1 MSNNKQNQAQPQA
14 VAAQQQFQPF
24 YYYTANGQVQIGYPQ
39 MLAGMYKNGAGAFPY
54 AMPFYYNNTFL
65 QQQAQAAQ
73 QQNAAMNAAMNFHNA
88 QTMPSAMQAPN
99 TNHTNPMNNN
109 GSAPSNN
116 NKNSTKSGQNTG
128 TNKQETGKKDSVKGK
143 KLVKK
148 MVQAQASLTNS
159 ESSDHG
165 VHFNSH
171 SKNESSDN
179 GSNAECNSES
189 EKRARN
195 NQKSELTTKIAAVKP
210 KKSKPAKPCKKV
222 ICVDLPEDLQS
233 IETVTNRFQQYGEIL
248 LVRVLKPGKVMPFD
262 LKVYSGKIHD
272 LGQTVCA
279 IIEFETPLAASNA
292 VQKEV
297 GNLRLAALQQGAHV
311 ALYGSVDNDTNKAH
325 SEHSAPSSDHTHGE
339 SGIHNQSSFTSRSGS
354 SHTGTHSNHDD
365 MSHDSHDDFDEQIEQ
380 NQRKA
385 SLPNVNNKFL
395 PNFKPNFKP
404 RSSFCRGQ
412 KDLKIEVSSKNQNS
426 EHQKLVAEVSGV
438 STCETIKNV
447 EVEKTPLSEQIT
459 TIPNTLR
466 CSKDSA
472 CDRASS
478 SCTDSSNETTSCAK
492 EAALNKKAESKI
504 ISTNNGRITT
514 ALNITLTSSNNS
526 NSNNIRIA
534 TKLEL
539 TSYRHHKVIN
549 MRACDLLP
557 PPTRPIGRA
566 SPGLLSDPSDE
577 FLMENFLAKAQSVKK
592 YSRDYLMSLKET
604 MRASVFPKGMRSI
617 PDIVPTYSS
626 E

>member
-1 MSNNKQNQAQPQA
+1 MSNNKQNQAQPPA
-14 VAAQQQFQPF
+14 VAAQQFQPF

-54 AMPFYYNNTFL
+54 AMPFYYNNNFL
-65 QQQAQAAQ
+65 QQQAAQ
-73 QQNAAMNAAMNFHNA
+73 QQNAAMNAAMNFHNT
-88 QTMPSAMQAPN
+88 QSMPSAMQAPN
-99 TNHTNPMNNN
+99 TNHTNPMNV
-109 GSAPSNN
+109 PSNN
-116 NKNSTKSGQNTG
+116 KNNTKSGQNTG

-143 KLVKK
+143 KLIKK
-148 MVQAQASLTNS
+148 MVQAQSSLTNS

-189 EKRARN
+189 EKEARN
-195 NQKSELTTKIAAVKP
+195 NQKSELITKIAAVKP

-262 LKVYSGKIHD
+262 LKVYSGKIRD

-279 IIEFETPLAASNA
+279 IIEFETPSAATDA

-297 GNLRLAALQQGAHV
+297 GNLRLAALQQGAHI
-311 ALYGSVDNDTNKAH
+311 ALYGSVDSDTNKAH

-354 SHTGTHSNHDD
+354 SHAGTHSNHDD

-385 SLPNVNNKFL
+385 SLPNGNNKFL

-447 EVEKTPLSEQIT
+447 EIEKTPLSEQIT
-459 TIPNTLR
+459 TIPNNLR

-492 EAALNKKAESKI
+492 ELNKKAESKI
-504 ISTNNGRITT
+504 VSTNNGRITT

-526 NSNNIRIA
+526 NSNNIRTA

-557 PPTRPIGRA
+557 PPTRPVGRA

-604 MRASVFPKGMRSI
+604 MRASVFPKGMRNI

>member
-14 VAAQQQFQPF
+14 VAAQQFQPF

-109 GSAPSNN
+109 GSVPSNN
-116 NKNSTKSGQNTG
+116 KNNTKSGQNTG

-179 GSNAECNSES
+179 GSNAECNSE
-189 EKRARN
+189 KGARN

-279 IIEFETPLAASNA
+279 IIEFETPLAASSA

-354 SHTGTHSNHDD
+354 SHAGTHSNHDD

-385 SLPNVNNKFL
+385 SLPTGNNKFL

-447 EVEKTPLSEQIT
+447 EIEKTPLSEQIT

-492 EAALNKKAESKI
+492 EALNKKAESKI

-526 NSNNIRIA
+526 NSNNIRTA

-539 TSYRHHKVIN
+539 TSHRHHKVIN

-557 PPTRPIGRA
+557 PPNRPIGRA

-604 MRASVFPKGMRSI
+604 MRASVFPKGMRNI